1 VRGRLAATA
10 AAVPT
15 GGIVAAIVGAV
26 VWEAAGRAAQFR
38 FLPPLSD
45 VVARLGTLVERGD
58 LVESLMI
65 SLGNLAIGFSLAV
78 AAGVLV
84 GLAMGVSRRVYVGLE
99 MYVHAFLMAPSIVF
113 APVFFSM
120 FGLGS
125 EPVIAVVV
133 MFAVFKI
140 IINTAEG
147 VRTAPTE
154 LLEMADSFGAT
165 RAQRLRHILLPS
177 AAPLAFAAIRIGAGS
192 AVQGMVVAEMFIAVI
207 GLGEIVMRAGRRF
220 DAETVLATVI
230 VLVVIAIVLMAA
242 VRLVD
247 RRLTG
252 WLPSTARTS
261 RA

>member
-1 VRGRLAATA
+1 MRRATA
-10 AAVPT
+10 AALNVVPT
-15 GGIVAAIVGAV
+15 GALVAAAVGAV
-26 VWEAAGRAAQFR
+26 VWEVAGRVIEFR

-45 VVARLGTLVERGD
+45 VLGRIVTLVARGD
-58 LVESLMI
+58 LVDSLVT
-65 SLGNLAIGFSLAV
+65 SLGNLSIGFTLAV
-78 AAGVLV
+78 VFGVLV
-84 GLAMGVSRRVYVGLE
+84 GLAMGVSRRVYVGFE

-125 EPVIAVVV
+125 EPVIAVIV

-147 VRTAPTE
+147 VRTAPTA

-252 WLPSTARTS
+252 WLPSTARAS
-261 RA
+261 GA